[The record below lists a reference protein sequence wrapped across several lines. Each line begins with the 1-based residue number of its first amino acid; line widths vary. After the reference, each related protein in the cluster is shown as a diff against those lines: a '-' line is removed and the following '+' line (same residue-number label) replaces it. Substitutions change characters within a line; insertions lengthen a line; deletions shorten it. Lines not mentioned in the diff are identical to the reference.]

1 MVPGGSQTEHIVVTN
16 KQPYDPDFLKEEFG
30 IDLDD
35 TKQQLEMF
43 SDSSFKFN
51 LTPEELTKLRKL
63 PNYVSDSPY
72 TENYIGMTFPA
83 DEANY
88 PWSVDNFGPLRVPA
102 KGDTLRLT
110 QQNISLYR
118 RLIATYEGNTLEE
131 RDGQFIINGKNT
143 NTYITKYNYYWMM
156 GDNRHRSQD
165 SRYWGF
171 VPETHI
177 VGKASLIWFSWDKGP
192 RWKRLMKSIK

>member
-1 MVPGGSQTEHIVVTN
+1 
-16 KQPYDPDFLKEEFG
+16 
-30 IDLDD
+30 
-35 TKQQLEMF
+35 
-43 SDSSFKFN
+43 
-51 LTPEELTKLRKL
+51 
-63 PNYVSDSPY
+63 
-72 TENYIGMTFPA
+72 MTFPA

-88 PWSVDNFGPLRVPA
+88 PYSIDNFGPIRIPA
-102 KGDTLRLT
+102 KGDTLFLNT
-110 QQNISLYR
+110 QNIALYR
-118 RLIATYEGNTLEE
+118 RLIATYEGNQLEE
-131 RDGQFIINGKNT
+131 KEGKFFINGKET

-177 VGKASLIWFSWDKGP
+177 VGKASLIWFSWENGP